1 MEVSNRI
8 GHTALDERTSTQV
21 GKPIDRID
29 GRLKVTGG
37 ATYAAEFREAGMA
50 YGVMACATIGKG
62 RIVSIDTAAVE
73 RMPGVR
79 LVLTHK
85 NAPPQAKGDD
95 LAPQLTGPD
104 IAYWGQPVALVV
116 AETFEQARAGAKAL
130 DVRYQASEGR
140 YDVETV
146 RATARKPPAAQPE
159 QPVDTAVGQFAKGY
173 AESPVKLDV
182 TYTTPDQSHASMEPH
197 AALAQWNGDQLTVHI
212 AHQMLERGAKSL
224 AGTLK
229 MPKDKVRLISP
240 FIGGGFGGKLQIC
253 PETVLAAIASK
264 QLGRPVR
271 VVLARQQI
279 FHATNRRSE
288 TIQRIRLGA
297 KPDGT
302 LIALGHDSWSDNG
315 EGFDFYE
322 PSTLSTRVLYAA
334 PDRITTHRLATLDK
348 PEAASMRAPGEA
360 VGMLSLEN
368 AMDELA
374 HQLDIDPIELRLR
387 NEPKEDPE
395 KHIPFSSRQYVE
407 CLQEGAKRF
416 GWDKRNPKPAQ
427 VRDGDWWVGIGVA
440 GAARGNLLMPS
451 KARVQ
456 LHPGGQVVVQTGM
469 TDIGTGT
476 YTILAQ
482 IAADMLGV
490 PLPKVRVELGDTR
503 FPASAGS
510 GGSWGAASAGSSVY
524 EACVQVRDQLAKK
537 AGLNPTKAIAS
548 AGRLSDGATSAALD
562 DILGGST
569 MEAVGEIKPGDNKK
583 THSQFSYGAHFA
595 EVGVHAVTGEIR
607 VRRMLGV
614 YAAGRILNEKT
625 ARSQCIGGMVFGI
638 GTALHEELQVD
649 KRHGQFVNHD
659 LAEYHLPS
667 HADIPDLQ
675 VVFMPERD
683 EWANPL
689 KAKGIGEL
697 GICGVGAA
705 VTNAVYNA
713 CGVRVREYPLTV
725 DKMVTAMAA

>member
-1 MEVSNRI
+1 MEVSKPI
-8 GHTALDERTSTQV
+8 GHTALDERTSTHV

-50 YGVMACATIGKG
+50 WGVMACSTIGKG

-73 RMPGVR
+73 RMPGVA

-95 LAPQLTGPD
+95 LAPQLTGPE
-104 IAYWGQPVALVV
+104 IAHWGQPVALVV

-130 DVRYQASEGR
+130 QVRYQASEGR
-140 YDVETV
+140 YDTDRV
-146 RATARKPPAAQPE
+146 RATARKPPESQ

-173 AESPVKLDV
+173 ADSPVKLDV
-182 TYTTPDQSHASMEPH
+182 TYTTPDQSHAAMEPH
-197 AALAQWNGDQLTVHI
+197 AALAQWKGDQLTVHI

-229 MPKDKVRLISP
+229 MPTDKVRLISP

-253 PETVLAAIASK
+253 PETVLAAIAAK
-264 QLGRPVR
+264 KLGRPVR

-302 LIALGHDSWSDNG
+302 LLAIGHDSWSDNG
-315 EGFDFYE
+315 EGFDFFE
-322 PSTLSTRVLYAA
+322 PSALSTRVLYAA

-374 HQLDIDPIELRLR
+374 HQLNIDPIELRLR

-395 KHIPFSSRQYVE
+395 KHVPFSSRQYVE

-440 GAARGNLLMPS
+440 GAARGNMLMPS

-490 PLPKVRVELGDTR
+490 PLPKVRVELGDTK

-537 AGLNPTKAIAS
+537 AGLNPTKAIAA
-548 AGRLSDGATSAALD
+548 AGRISDGTTSAALD
-562 DILGGST
+562 DVLGGGT
-569 MEAVGEIKPGDNKK
+569 VEAVGEIKPGDNKK

-595 EVGVHAVTGEIR
+595 EVGVNAVTGEIR

-649 KRHGQFVNHD
+649 TRHGQFVNHD
-659 LAEYHLPS
+659 LAEYHVPS
-667 HADIPDLQ
+667 HADIPNLE

-713 CGVRVREYPLTV
+713 CGVRLREYPLTV